1 MPPREHD
8 DGSHA
13 MTGQRTTSGGGITR
27 RTLLRGAGAAL
38 VGSQVVGLGVRP
50 SAVRA
55 QTAPDVF
62 GTVVRFADAMVDRC
76 TDRIG
81 SRASGMFYG
90 MLDRDTLAPPP
101 TRPARLTGQRTQD
114 AINRTG
120 SNFAHHQ
127 HLHRVLYTLTTITG
141 DARYGQAADRSIA
154 DFQKTAS
161 PNTKFFAWGEHVHY
175 DLAGERAAV
184 SDLGD
189 GVFYHEVYRAMHG
202 LWDDLHRVDP
212 GRSVAFAQGLWD
224 HQIAD
229 KSTGNFSRHA
239 RWGSHGPER
248 GREFPRHG
256 GIYIYV
262 WSRAYQVTRNTVFLT
277 AINALVANYERRIEP
292 DGRLK
297 AGSQDP
303 NYWPSHGHS
312 LAVELDTARQFIPAG
327 GLSDRM
333 RALAARLDVWM
344 RAALPA
350 EPMGY
355 SQAWT
360 AGYSN
365 FGGGMARNLDLLR
378 YRQLSGSSSGGGAPV
393 NLAQGK
399 PATQSSTAAGGVAS
413 RAVDGNLNGDYSA
426 NSVTHTAGSAQ
437 PWWQVDLGAVQRIDS
452 IQVYNRTDCCGERL
466 TNFTVFVSDQ
476 PFASGSYDSTRAQ
489 AGVSAY
495 DVPGQAGRPT
505 TIAIGRPGRHV
516 RVQLRGSGVV
526 SLAEVR
532 VLGPGPSHAD
542 FYRNRVLQMADVFM
556 AGAPPRDYAYG
567 WAVTYGGAI
576 ENCLWAHELTGE
588 ERYLQRARVF
598 AELAVEMFWTGSS
611 PVPRASQTLAHYE
624 AAAGV
629 DSLALAMLHLHV
641 VEQGITSVPKIR
653 VENTDDR

>member
-1 MPPREHD
+1 
-8 DGSHA
+8 
-13 MTGQRTTSGGGITR
+13 MTTDTTASGGGITR

-38 VGSQVVGLGVRP
+38 VGAQVVGLGWRP
-50 SAVRA
+50 SAVGA

-81 SRASGMFYG
+81 SRASGIFYG
-90 MLDRDTLAPPP
+90 MLDRATLAPPAA
-101 TRPARLTGQRTQD
+101 RPARLTGQRTQD
-114 AINRTG
+114 AINPTG

-127 HLHRVLYTLTTITG
+127 HLHRVLYALATITG
-141 DARYGQAADRSIA
+141 DPRYQQAADRSIA
-154 DFQKTAS
+154 DFQRTAS
-161 PNTKFFAWGEHVHY
+161 PNTKFYAWGEHVHW

-184 SDLGD
+184 SNLGD
-189 GVFYHEVYRAMHG
+189 GVFYHELYRSLHG
-202 LWDDLHRVDP
+202 IWDDLHRVDP
-212 GRSVAFAQGLWD
+212 ARSVAFAQGLWD
-224 HQIAD
+224 NQIYS
-229 KSTGNFSRHA
+229 KTTGAFSRHA
-239 RWGSHGPER
+239 RWGSRGPET
-248 GREFPRHG
+248 GHEFPRHG
-256 GIYIYV
+256 GIYIYT
-262 WSRAYQVTRNTVFLT
+262 WARAYEATRSSTFIT
-277 AINALVANYERRIEP
+277 AINRLVALYEGRIEA
-292 DGRLK
+292 DGRLRS
-297 AGSQDP
+297 GSKDP
-303 NYWPSHGHS
+303 RYWPDHGHS
-312 LAVELDTARQFIPAG
+312 LAVELDAARQFVPPG
-327 GLSDRM
+327 GLNDRM

-344 RAALPA
+344 RAALPS

-360 AGYSN
+360 AHYSN

-378 YRQLSGSSSGGGAPV
+378 YRQLSGSSAGGGPAV

-413 RAVDGNLNGDYSA
+413 RAVDGNLNGNYSA

-437 PWWQVDLGAVQRIDS
+437 PWWQVDLGAVQRVDS
-452 IQVYNRTDCCGERL
+452 IEVYNRTDCCMERL
-466 TNFTVFVSDQ
+466 TNFTVFVSDE
-476 PFASGSYDSTRAQ
+476 PFSSGSYDDTRAQ

-542 FYRNRVLQMADVFM
+542 FYRGRVLQMAQVFM
-556 AGAPPRDYAYG
+556 DGAPPADYAYC

-588 ERYLQRARVF
+588 DRYLQRARFF
-598 AELAVEMFWTGSS
+598 AERAVEMFWTGSS
-611 PVPRASQTLAHYE
+611 PLPRASQTLQHYE

-641 VEQGITSVPKIR
+641 VQQGITSVPKAR